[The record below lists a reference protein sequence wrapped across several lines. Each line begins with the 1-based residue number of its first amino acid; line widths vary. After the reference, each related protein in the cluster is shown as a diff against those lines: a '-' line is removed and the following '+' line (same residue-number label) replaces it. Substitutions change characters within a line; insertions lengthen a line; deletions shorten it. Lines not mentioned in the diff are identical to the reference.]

1 VNIRYL
7 KLTLNLNTVTLFIS
21 FVSTSISSTAN
32 RLYIGLFGI
41 IMFPVIILATSVYI
55 FSFLILGTIHDISNF
70 ISKATSQDI
79 FIQSLYWN
87 LPILVGTYISVF
99 LVLHS
104 RTIFLNKWYRI
115 FQLKRITLL
124 IPEYNKTNLRNI
136 SIINEKNRH
145 TIYPPLVIKL
155 LLNTDHHPTEYFIL
169 QYMIHLLGYVQKLF
183 PRFFTSKHNNHPY
196 LKLYNYTSYCLIFVG
211 SDDWLFGFH
220 Q

>member
-1 VNIRYL
+1 LLVP
-7 KLTLNLNTVTLFIS
+7 LFHQQLI
-21 FVSTSISSTAN
+21 V
-32 RLYIGLFGI
+32 YIGLFGI

-79 FIQSLYWN
+79 FIQSLYRN